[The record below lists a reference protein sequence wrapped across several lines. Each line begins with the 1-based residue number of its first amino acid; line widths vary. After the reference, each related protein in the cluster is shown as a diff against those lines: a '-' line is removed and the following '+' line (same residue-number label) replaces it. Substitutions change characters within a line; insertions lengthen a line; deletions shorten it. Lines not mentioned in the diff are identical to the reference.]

1 MASEYT
7 PDWLLF
13 NPVNANPSQP
23 KNIEVTFGY
32 DNYYTLNAN
41 TTHYWCAWDKI
52 DQWSELVVDSPSSGV
67 AEPVFFF
74 LTPTQQ
80 DTAHHLNLLGE
91 VLFIICKLSSIF
103 VPTIHSTLTTCGL
116 LPGTP
121 VMRIHFISLVRLQ
134 NTYYQPRSCR

>member
-74 LTPTQQ
+74 FNANTTGHCTSPQFTWGSSFHYLQTFFYICAD
-80 DTAHHLNLLGE
+80 DT
-91 VLFIICKLSSIF
+91 F
-103 VPTIHSTLTTCGL
+103 
-116 LPGTP
+116 
-121 VMRIHFISLVRLQ
+121 
-134 NTYYQPRSCR
+134 NTYYMWTAPWDTSYAYPFYFTGAPSKHLLPTAFL